1 MCSCVEIP
9 ERMDRPNVD
18 AVSDTVEDSDSYYSI
33 ELRRYVWKHIEGEA
47 IKAECDV
54 LKDGKIRFKVA
65 RPVGHVRKKAKHVD
79 R

>member
-1 MCSCVEIP
+1 MHRKFP
-9 ERMDRPNVD
+9 KDWTDQNVD
-18 AVSDTVEDSDSYYSI
+18 AVSDTVEDPDSYYST